1 MKVLGLIPSRIGS
14 TRLPA
19 KALLPINKI
28 PLVIHTYKR
37 AKLSKKLN
45 DLIICCDSKEIM
57 KVAKKFKS
65 KCMLTSKNHKNGTE
79 RIAEAFNSLK
89 KKYDLIIDIQGD
101 EPLIS
106 PYHIDQV
113 IDFHKKNMKADIVLP
128 TLNIK
133 LAESP
138 SLIKVVTNIKKEVI
152 YLSRAKIP
160 YEFRNKLKNFKKHLS
175 IISFKPEALLKFSK
189 SRPTYLE
196 KIEGIELLR
205 AVELGMKIKTL
216 ELKGDSFSV
225 DEYED
230 YLRAK
235 EKMKSDVFLRKYEK

>member
-1 MKVLGLIPSRIGS
+1 M
-14 TRLPA
+14 
-19 KALLPINKI
+19 
-28 PLVIHTYKR
+28 
-37 AKLSKKLN
+37 
-45 DLIICCDSKEIM
+45 
-57 KVAKKFKS
+57 
-65 KCMLTSKNHKNGTE
+65 
-79 RIAEAFNSLK
+79 
-89 KKYDLIIDIQGD
+89 IIDIQGD

-113 IDFHKKNMKADIVLP
+113 IDFHKNFNADIVLP

-138 SLIKVVTNIKKEVI
+138 SLIKVVTNLKKEVI

-160 YEFRNKLKNFKKHLS
+160 YEFRNKVKNLKKHLS
-175 IISFKPEALLKFSK
+175 IVSFKPEALLKFSK
-189 SRPTYLE
+189 SKQTYLE
-196 KIEGIELLR
+196 KMEGIELLR

-216 ELKGDSFSV
+216 DLKGDSFSV

-235 EKMKSDVFLRKYEK
+235 EKMKSDVFLKIPKMNSEIRYKIDNKDCKVILKKY